1 MIENNKLYN
10 FKSEFAKELGIPNH
24 QVDRKL
30 DDLLIWLTNFYDYE
44 FTKGH
49 PHKIF
54 IKEVIGE
61 YQPLPRKL
69 PKQNELTAAKKK
81 KYKDFTIASLGV
93 EFKPNSQSKI
103 AREAIAAFG
112 YEKFAHTSTRA
123 VAARY
128 IKEPMRTYGES
139 DNRKV
144 WVWYSSYDPL
154 DEEVVSDWRNILN
167 KHKIGEKEA
176 AKAFYRQEQGE
187 DITEEKNY
195 YQNALKEFKRKYGDI
210 AVLVC
215 SWRLA

>member
-10 FKSEFAKELGIPNH
+10 FKSESAKELGIPNH

-30 DDLLIWLTNFYDYE
+30 DDLLIWLANFYDYE
-44 FTKGH
+44 IIEGC
-49 PHKIF
+49 PRKIF

-112 YEKFAHTSTRA
+112 YEKFAHTSTAA
-123 VAARY
+123 VAKRY

-144 WVWYSSYDPL
+144 WVWYSSYEPL